1 MKGGS
6 GLDRKVT
13 KEAAC
18 SNSDER
24 EIGVKKDVTV
34 GKEKIFNTINQRFS
48 NRRWKNRQSKRTQWK
63 QRTRHGRF
71 LCDRNMML
79 NVAV

>member
-6 GLDRKVT
+6 VLDRKVT

-24 EIGVKKDVTV
+24 EIGVKKDVTT
-34 GKEKIFNTINQRFS
+34 GKENNFNTLSQRFS
-48 NRRWKNRQSKRTQWK
+48 N
-63 QRTRHGRF
+63 
-71 LCDRNMML
+71 C
-79 NVAV
+79 

>member
-13 KEAAC
+13 REAAC

-24 EIGVKKDVTV
+24 EIGVKKEVAI
-34 GKEKIFNTINQRFS
+34 GKEKNFNAINQRFS
-48 NRRWKNRQSKRTQWK
+48 N
-63 QRTRHGRF
+63 
-71 LCDRNMML
+71 C
-79 NVAV
+79 

>member
-24 EIGVKKDVTV
+24 EIRVKKDVSV
-34 GKEKIFNTINQRFS
+34 GKENNFNTLNQRFS
-48 NRRWKNRQSKRTQWK
+48 NR
-63 QRTRHGRF
+63 
-71 LCDRNMML
+71 
-79 NVAV
+79 

>member
-6 GLDRKVT
+6 GLARKVT

-34 GKEKIFNTINQRFS
+34 GKKKNFNTLNQRFS
-48 NRRWKNRQSKRTQWK
+48 NR
-63 QRTRHGRF
+63 
-71 LCDRNMML
+71 
-79 NVAV
+79 